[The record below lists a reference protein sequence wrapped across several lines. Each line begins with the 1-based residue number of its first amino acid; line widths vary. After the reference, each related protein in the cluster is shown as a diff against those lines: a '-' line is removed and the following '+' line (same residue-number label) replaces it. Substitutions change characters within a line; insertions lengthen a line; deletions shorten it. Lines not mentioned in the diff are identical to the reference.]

1 MLENILN
8 LRKKALEAIRKDL
21 WGWPSVFQSNLVKL
35 VLSPDVADIAC
46 MLDILSRVVG
56 VVVPLQLCL
65 LLTFCEVPHNR
76 GDLAY
81 SATTLHRIL
90 DLLHICVLWGSL
102 RRIYTTHCFGSLM
115 HVAMT
120 CDVSLALTI
129 QHWFDPNHT
138 RQPLSIMLPTESKFF
153 VTPDIQ
159 NITHRII
166 CPLNWKETFPSTL
179 WDWPPA
185 DLAFEVSIPW
195 IFLMLVTSHVQC
207 LDAPRSMFLS
217 LSIVLVSIDSNG
229 SIKHV
234 GNVLN
239 CGRWKGLGWL
249 FLWGKWPGSL

>member
-1 MLENILN
+1 M
-8 LRKKALEAIRKDL
+8 
-21 WGWPSVFQSNLVKL
+21 KL

-159 NITHRII
+159 NITYRII
-166 CPLNWKETFPSTL
+166 CPLN
-179 WDWPPA
+179 
-185 DLAFEVSIPW
+185 
-195 IFLMLVTSHVQC
+195 
-207 LDAPRSMFLS
+207 
-217 LSIVLVSIDSNG
+217 
-229 SIKHV
+229 
-234 GNVLN
+234 
-239 CGRWKGLGWL
+239 
-249 FLWGKWPGSL
+249 